1 MSQADV
7 NRAVSEAIAYR
18 DGKGV
23 EKDLDKAIALL
34 RPLSEESEWASRELL
49 TTLFMKNDRKDDV
62 ERMKLA
68 ERMSEAGD
76 MNATI
81 RLATCYRDGRGVEKD
96 PYRALFYLS
105 GCTKSTWG
113 LKELLNTYRSM
124 SGNYDIE
131 RFRIYEKLASVGDT
145 SSAALRAVAY
155 REGKGVAKDK
165 IKALEC

>member
-1 MSQADV
+1 MRPMSQADV

-81 RLATCYRDGRGVEKD
+81 RLATCYRDGRGS
-96 PYRALFYLS
+96 RRTLT
-105 GCTKSTWG
+105 G
-113 LKELLNTYRSM
+113 RS
-124 SGNYDIE
+124 SIFPDAPSPPG
-131 RFRIYEKLASVGDT
+131 ASR
-145 SSAALRAVAY
+145 SF
-155 REGKGVAKDK
+155 
-165 IKALEC
+165 